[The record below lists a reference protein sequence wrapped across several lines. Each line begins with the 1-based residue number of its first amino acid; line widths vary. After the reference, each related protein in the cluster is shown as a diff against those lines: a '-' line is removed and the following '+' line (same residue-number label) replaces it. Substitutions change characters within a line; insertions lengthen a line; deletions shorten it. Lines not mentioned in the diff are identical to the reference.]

1 MVNLNT
7 EQQVKNGKLMIPKH
21 FKKLPHYLQPR
32 IISAVAFIHTAS
44 PNINLAQERIAKV
57 AETLSEKELRYVMS
71 LLVLD
76 KLLDMVQDSDE
87 FKNFMP
93 STRTMH

>member
-1 MVNLNT
+1 
-7 EQQVKNGKLMIPKH
+7 MIPKH

-44 PNINLAQERIAKV
+44 PDINLAQERIAKV
-57 AETLSEKELRYVMS
+57 ARVRTEKELKYIMS
-71 LLVLD
+71 LLVFD
-76 KLLDMVQDSDE
+76 KLLDMVKDSDE
-87 FKNFMP
+87 FKNFSS